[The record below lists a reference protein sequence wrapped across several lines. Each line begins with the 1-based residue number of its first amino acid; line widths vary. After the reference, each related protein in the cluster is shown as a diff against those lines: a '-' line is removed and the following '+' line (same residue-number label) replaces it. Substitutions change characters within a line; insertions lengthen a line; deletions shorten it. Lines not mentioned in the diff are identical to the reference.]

1 MKKAVYG
8 LMVLSLS
15 FSFTACGGSDTP
27 TDQSNQEQ
35 TQEQVLEFTLPDE
48 ERNTSEMVNALIYL
62 ARDNAEI
69 ASDADLEAAINFIN
83 DNYPD
88 YFSDNDSMEK
98 TIYYG
103 SLIEYKNKG
112 IDEDMQALGF
122 YAATSVK
129 YVYRNIDTIDAD
141 DTKYH
146 LGRLKNKLDKING
159 IESPKLTDEERQA
172 VLDFDTTLWDI
183 VLESESAFNEF
194 SSTMND
200 YSAGNATLL
209 EVKIAAIIAVDAQ
222 SELSKSI
229 PSGDERSQRY
239 VDAVSNYVSNSQNI
253 ASTFISFIDTENQ
266 DYLTESKNYLNS
278 VPSYAFSIVSE
289 RIRYLSSC
297 GLSDD
302 EIDEICELSASDT
315 ETN

>member
-1 MKKAVYG
+1 MKKLFYSF
-8 LMVLSLS
+8 MVLSLV
-15 FSFTACGGSDTP
+15 FSFAACGGSNNSAEQP
-27 TDQSNQEQ
+27 EQEQ
-35 TQEQVLEFTLPDE
+35 TQQQALEFVLPDA
-48 ERNTSEMVNALIYL
+48 ERNTTDMVDALIKL
-62 ARDNAEI
+62 AKDNAEI
-69 ASDADLEAAINFIN
+69 ASDADLEVAVNFIN

-103 SLIEYKNKG
+103 SLIEYKNKD

-122 YAATSVK
+122 YAVTSVK

-146 LGRLKNKLDKING
+146 LGQLKNKLDKING
-159 IESPKLTDEERQA
+159 IESSKLTDEERQA
-172 VLDFDTTLWDI
+172 VLDFDTTLWNI
-183 VLESESAFNEF
+183 VSESETAFNEF
-194 SSTMND
+194 SSTMNN

-209 EVKIAAIIAVDAQ
+209 DVKIAAIIAVDAQ

-239 VDAVSNYVSNSQNI
+239 VDAVSNYVSNSQNV

-266 DYLTESKNYLNS
+266 DYLTESKNYLNR

-297 GLSDD
+297 GISDD
-302 EIDEICELSASDT
+302 EISELTDSDT